1 MIKKI
6 FIISILAILF
16 LMPVSNAVYTTD
28 KIPYSKV
35 LKSKILNNRYTNITV
50 HEAYELLI
58 TTSNGIQKPI
68 DIRRHDEWK
77 KGRINT
83 PPPEDPELWTDL
95 HFGNNLQE
103 FMDQYAGKEVVIYCR
118 SANRSWTAT
127 KLLIENGFTGKIY
140 HMLGG
145 INGWI
150 EAGYPLE
157 PKSKSYQIKFTILYR
172 FFQIFPNAFPIL
184 KQIMGL

>member
-1 MIKKI
+1 MAI
-6 FIISILAILF
+6 FF
-16 LMPVSNAVYTTD
+16 LMPISSAIYTIE
-28 KIPYSKV
+28 KIPNSK
-35 LKSKILNNRYTNITV
+35 LINTNIINKGYTNITAQ
-50 HEAYELLI
+50 EAYELLT
-58 TTSNGIQKPI
+58 TTSNGVQKPI
-68 DIRRHDEWK
+68 DIRTLREWI

-83 PPPEDPELWTDL
+83 PAPEDPELWADL
-95 HFGNNLQE
+95 HFGNNLDE

-145 INGWI
+145 INEWI

-157 PKSKSYQIKFTILYR
+157 PKSKSYQIKYTILFR

>member
-1 MIKKI
+1 MVKKM
-6 FIISILAILF
+6 FIISILVILF
-16 LMPVSNAVYTTD
+16 LMPISSALYTTD
-28 KIPYSKV
+28 KIPHSKV
-35 LKSKILNNRYTNITV
+35 LNSKILNEGYTNITV

-68 DIRRHDEWK
+68 DIRRLDEWR
-77 KGRINT
+77 KGRIKT

-103 FMDQYAGKEVVIYCR
+103 FIDQYAGKEVVIYCR

-145 INGWI
+145 INVWV

-157 PKSKSYQIKFTILYR
+157 PKSKSYQIRYTILLR

-184 KQIMGL
+184 KQIMYL